1 MSQQRVKGFTLLE
14 MLLALAVFAALSIS
28 AFQVLQS
35 GIRAH
40 ELSQD
45 KVRRLAELQRGGSQ
59 IERDLM
65 QMIPRHSRG
74 SEGLLLAAPHLLKSD
89 DWGISFTRNSW
100 LNPAG
105 MLPRPELQWVGYR
118 LRQQKLERLSY
129 FYVDH
134 PSGIAPDVRVV
145 LEGVHAFR
153 LRFFVNGTWQARWDS
168 TSILPQ
174 AVEATLV
181 MDDFAELT
189 RLFLVSKETAE

>member
-28 AFQVLQS
+28 AFQVLQG
-35 GIRAH
+35 GIRAY
-40 ELSQD
+40 ELSLD
-45 KVRRLAELQRGGSQ
+45 KVRRLAELQRGVSQ
-59 IERDLM
+59 MEQDLT

-74 SEGLLLAAPHLLKSD
+74 NEGLLLAAPHLLKSD

-105 MLPRPELQWVGYR
+105 MLPRSELQWAGDR
-118 LRQQKLERLSY
+118 LRQKKLERLSY
-129 FYVDH
+129 FHVDH
-134 PSGIAPDVRVV
+134 PSGVSPNVRVI
-145 LEGVHAFR
+145 LDGVHAFR
-153 LRFFVNGTWQARWDS
+153 LRFFVNGAWQARWDS
-168 TSILPQ
+168 TGILPQ
-174 AVEATLV
+174 AVEVTLV